1 MKGVR
6 HFGIK
11 GKLAPH
17 YIGPYPIIDIYGPT
31 SYQVELPLKL
41 SGMHNVF
48 HVSQLERCLK
58 PPADVVI
65 ENTIPL
71 ESDLTYK
78 IYSTKILDQ

>member
-17 YIGPYPIIDIYGPT
+17 YSGPYPIIDIYGPT